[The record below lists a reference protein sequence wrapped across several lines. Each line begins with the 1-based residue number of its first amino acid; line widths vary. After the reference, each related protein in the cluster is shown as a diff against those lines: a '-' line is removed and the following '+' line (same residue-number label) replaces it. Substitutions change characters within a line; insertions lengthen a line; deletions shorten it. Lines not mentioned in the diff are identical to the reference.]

1 MFLMPAILNCPSLVR
16 LIAQNMPHQR
26 AVQDE
31 IGEVKKKARLVKIT
45 ITSMK
50 DDADRL

>member
-1 MFLMPAILNCPSLVR
+1 MSLTLAILNCSSLVR
-16 LIAQNMPHQR
+16 RIAQHMPHQR

-31 IGEVKKKARLVKIT
+31 IGEVQKKAKLVKIT